1 MPVQISVEL
10 GETKGQFTA
19 RDGDA
24 VLGAMTFSRAG
35 ETRIIVDHTEV
46 ADAARGTGLG
56 RQLFD
61 AMVAW
66 ARANRVQVIA
76 LCPYAASVFRKVPEA
91 RDVLA

>member
-1 MPVQISVEL
+1 VQITVEV

-19 RDGDA
+19 RDGDN

-46 ADAARGTGLG
+46 AEEARGTGVG
-56 RQLFD
+56 RILFD
-61 AMVAW
+61 SMVDW
-66 ARANRVQVIA
+66 ARSHQLKVIA

>member
-1 MPVQISVEL
+1 MEL
-10 GETKGQFTA
+10 GETKGQFSA

-35 ETRIIVDHTEV
+35 DTRIIVDHTEV
-46 ADAARGTGLG
+46 ADAARGTGVG

-61 AMVAW
+61 AMVEW
-66 ARANRVQVIA
+66 ARSHQVKVIA

>member
-1 MPVQISVEL
+1 MNVTVEV

-24 VLGAMTFSRAG
+24 VMGFMTFSRAG
-35 ETRIIVDHTEV
+35 GTRIIVDHTEV
-46 ADAARGTGLG
+46 ADEARGTGVG
-56 RQLFD
+56 RVLFD
-61 AMVAW
+61 AMVDW
-66 ARANRVQVIA
+66 ARSHRLKVIA

>member
-1 MPVQISVEL
+1 VQITVEV

-19 RDGDA
+19 RDGDN

-46 ADAARGTGLG
+46 AEEARGTGVG
-56 RQLFD
+56 RILFD
-61 AMVAW
+61 SMVDW

-76 LCPYAASVFRKVPEA
+76 LCPYAASVFRKAPEA